1 MPLLPE
7 NDIVRWLA
15 LEAQAADREVKET
28 ALDRLGTL
36 SGPGELLVAAL
47 DDADPDV
54 RGTAAVNLGRTRRME
69 ALHPLLHAVRNERVD
84 EARRHM
90 IGALEG
96 YSDPMI
102 ADVLLDLLARPES
115 DYLMRMEVVTQ
126 LWKYEPAMVW
136 PGLVGVVLGDESDI
150 VRGHAAESLDLL
162 DEVWHHDP
170 ARLQLW
176 LRLADDDH
184 PGVANIAAKVLAR
197 ESTIPASS
205 ILEAIR
211 RRLQSAVSGER
222 AFALHR
228 LSMLA
233 PTSVSDVALPLLAD
247 EQQAVRVACCACLG
261 VIREAAAIDPLLA
274 VIRVEPEPR
283 VKTAALLGLENYRG
297 AAIGDALLAI
307 LEERLAPRDVLSVAC
322 RQLWKYPSER
332 TLELLRRVLASS
344 VGLDHRPVIESSLAF
359 IERVVSSGP
368 LRLPT

>member
-1 MPLLPE
+1 MSLLSE

-15 LEAQAADREVKET
+15 LDAQAADREVKET

-36 SGPGELLVAAL
+36 SGPVGLLVAAL
-47 DDADPDV
+47 EDADPDV

-84 EARRHM
+84 EARRHL

-102 ADVLLDLLARPES
+102 ADLLLDLLARPES

-136 PGLVGVVLGDESDI
+136 PRLVGVVLGDESDI

-162 DEVWHHDP
+162 DEVRHHDP
-170 ARLQLW
+170 ARQQLW
-176 LRLADDDH
+176 LRLVDDDR
-184 PGVANIAAKVLAR
+184 PGVANIAAKALAR
-197 ESTIPASS
+197 KSTVPASS
-205 ILEAIR
+205 ILEAIH
-211 RRLQSAVSGER
+211 RRLQSAVAGER

-233 PTSVSDVALPLLAD
+233 PASVSGVALPLLAD
-247 EQQAVRVACCACLG
+247 EQQDVRVACCACLG
-261 VIREAAAIDPLLA
+261 AIREAAAIDPLLA

-283 VKTAALLGLENYRG
+283 VKTAALLSLENYRS
-297 AAIGDALLAI
+297 AAIGDALLVI
-307 LEERLAPRDVLSVAC
+307 LESRSLPRDALPVVC

-332 TLELLRRVLASS
+332 TLELLRSVLASS

-359 IERVVSSGP
+359 IERVVSSGR
-368 LRLPT
+368 LRSLT